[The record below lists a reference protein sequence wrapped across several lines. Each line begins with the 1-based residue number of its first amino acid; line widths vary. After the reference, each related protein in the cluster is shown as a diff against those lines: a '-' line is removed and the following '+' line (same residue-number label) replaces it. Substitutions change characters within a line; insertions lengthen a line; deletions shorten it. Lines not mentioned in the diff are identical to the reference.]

1 MHNELGTPTGSEF
14 TCTPSATSK
23 SFNPFLPNALDRQDN
38 PASVAGR
45 PSSSPW
51 RWTTTGRRSSWGRSP
66 IPAAR
71 RWLVNRYDDSCNSYF
86 DHDLHKL
93 ITVGKPQE
101 IAPTASVQIRRYT
114 HEIRSWDNRTKTLG
128 DVQGHVITERF
139 VEHFAGKL
147 KHPPHY
153 YVVEIVY
160 RGRTCYALNRN
171 P

>member
-1 MHNELGTPTGSEF
+1 MHAQRNKQNIQPLPTQRSRSTGQSGFGRGETVFLAVVVDNDRPTEQLGKITDSCRQTG
-14 TCTPSATSK
+14 A
-23 SFNPFLPNALDRQDN
+23 
-38 PASVAGR
+38 
-45 PSSSPW
+45 
-51 RWTTTGRRSSWGRSP
+51 
-66 IPAAR
+66 
-71 RWLVNRYDDSCNSYF
+71 WLVNRYDDSCNSYF